1 MVSLSLHKNDQKW
14 TKMGKNRP
22 KIIRKWKEIGKKC
35 TKSSKN
41 GLKLK
46 ENEQNWAK

>member
-1 MVSLSLHKNDQKW
+1 MTKNGQKW
-14 TKMGKNRP
+14 AKMGKNRP
-22 KIIRKWKEIGKKC
+22 KFFRKCKEIGKKC
-35 TKSSKN
+35 TKSSKK